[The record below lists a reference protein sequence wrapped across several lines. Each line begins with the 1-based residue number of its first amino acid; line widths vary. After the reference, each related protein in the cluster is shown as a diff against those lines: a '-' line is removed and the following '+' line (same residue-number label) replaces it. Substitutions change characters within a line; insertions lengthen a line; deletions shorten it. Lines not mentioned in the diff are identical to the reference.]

1 MMEHRGFTA
10 IVVYP
15 DDFLVV
21 GHTKA
26 ECQAAIEFLLQLLQ
40 DLGFTISWCK
50 IACPT
55 QKLVFLGVE
64 LDTVEQSMALPL
76 AKLVEL
82 QALVNGFKARKWA
95 SKEAVGAFGR

>member
-10 IVVYP
+10 IVVYL

-21 GHTKA
+21 GRTKA
-26 ECQAAIEFLLQLLQ
+26 ECQAAFEFLLQLLQ

-50 IACPT
+50 VVYPT

-64 LDTVEQSMALPL
+64 LDTVEQSIALSW
-76 AKLVEL
+76 
-82 QALVNGFKARKWA
+82 G
-95 SKEAVGAFGR
+95 